1 LLFNIRELS
10 PKIRDRSISP
20 VELTHECLNR
30 IEELNPKLNAF
41 ITVTAESALERAR
54 LAEREIYRGNYLG
67 PLHGIPIGLKD
78 IIDTAGLRTTAASA
92 LFKDRVP
99 TEDAEVVRRLRAGGA
114 IFLGKQNLHEFAY
127 GGSSLISYFGEVHN
141 PWDTTRVAG
150 GSSGGS
156 AASVAATLGF
166 ASVGTDTAGSVRL
179 PAAYCGV
186 VGLKPTYGR
195 VSVRGVIPLS
205 SSYDHVGPIAN
216 SVYDA
221 ALMLQVMKS
230 RTTADSQ
237 AEHSAEHSPEP
248 SFISA
253 FDELPANLRVG
264 VPRDFFFDD
273 LHPDIA
279 AATEKAIDIFRQ
291 LHAEIRDLKLRDF
304 KIEVSTDRKLAS
316 AETYVYHEP
325 FVSASPELYQ
335 PATLAR
341 IQSGAT
347 ISASD
352 ALAASRELQ
361 ASRNDIQKVFE
372 EVDVLLTPT
381 VPIPPP
387 AIADLQAHPEDLRP
401 QELIMLRNT
410 RPFNVWGIPSI
421 SIPCGF
427 TKDGLPIGLQ
437 LAAAPWRG
445 IVLLQAAQAYE
456 QATDWHNKRPVL
468 MKF

>member
-1 LLFNIRELS
+1 LLFNISELS
-10 PKIRDRSISP
+10 LKIRDRSISP

-30 IEELNPKLNAF
+30 IDELNPKLNAF

-78 IIDTAGLRTTAASA
+78 IIDTAGVRTTAASA
-92 LFKDRVP
+92 LFKDRIP

-127 GGSSLISYFGEVHN
+127 GGSSIISDFGEVHN
-141 PWDTTRVAG
+141 PWDTARVAG

-166 ASVGTDTAGSVRL
+166 GAVGTDTAGSVRL

-186 VGLKPTYGR
+186 VGLKPTYAR

-230 RTTADSQ
+230 RTTSDS
-237 AEHSAEHSPEP
+237 SPEP

-253 FDELPANLRVG
+253 FDELPENLRVG
-264 VPRDFFFDD
+264 VPRDFFFDN

-279 AATEKAIDIFRQ
+279 AAIEKAIDVFRQ
-291 LHAEIRDLKLRDF
+291 LDAEIREVKLSNV
-304 KIEVSTDRKLAS
+304 KLEVSTDRTLAS
-316 AETYVYHEP
+316 AEAYAYHEP
-325 FVSASPELYQ
+325 YVSASPELYQ

-347 ISASD
+347 ISASE

-387 AIADLQAHPEDLRP
+387 AIADLQAHPENLRP
-401 QELIMLRNT
+401 QELLMLRNT
-410 RPFNVWGIPSI
+410 RPFNVWGIPTI

-445 IVLLQAAQAYE
+445 VALLQAAQAYE

-468 MKF
+468 RKF